1 MVVVSPPSE
10 LEDYEMYI
18 TVVML
23 WTAIDSG
30 NMAKN
35 GWEKQYGQPFLE
47 MDHLP
52 YPSTLDMIVP
62 LSAASGVKLGTVD
75 FTNHGDRYAIQSM
88 HSDTWWDGNLTEL
101 LADEMVERAKL
112 IPDMYPPFQYLPLGR
127 QTQWAR
133 NAGMNSFTWRDTRPY
148 VDD

>member
-10 LEDYEMYI
+10 SEDYEMYI
-18 TVVML
+18 TVVVL

-30 NMAKN
+30 NMANN

-52 YPSTLDMIVP
+52 YSSMLNMIVP
-62 LSAASGVKLGTVD
+62 LSAATGAKLGTVD

-88 HSDTWWDGNLTEL
+88 HSDTWWDGNFTEL
-101 LADEMVERAKL
+101 LADEMVEQAKL
-112 IPDMYPPFQYLPLGR
+112 IRDRYPAFHYLPVSR
-127 QTQWAR
+127 
-133 NAGMNSFTWRDTRPY
+133 
-148 VDD
+148 